1 MIKGIFSGLGSGIV
15 ALMRKE
21 LLPAIRFVLLAL
33 LLGSA
38 AYGLSIFL
46 YVRAQKTLG
55 AAKTSA
61 YYAIA
66 PFAGALLS
74 FAILGQAAGAFYALT
89 LVIMLAG
96 SALSVVDTLMFDS
109 TGVCPCFSHTHHG
122 ASQFLLPGSGRNYG
136 RHAARTAW
144 PCLPSP
150 DFGNQL
156 DFHQRA
162 LGQGPHRH
170 G

>member
-66 PFAGALLS
+66 PFVGALLS
-74 FAILGQAAGAFYALT
+74 FAILGEPPGAFYL
-89 LVIMLAG
+89 LSLFIMLAG
-96 SALSVVDTLMFDS
+96 SALSVMDTLMM
-109 TGVCPCFSHTHHG
+109 G
-122 ASQFLLPGSGRNYG
+122 
-136 RHAARTAW
+136 
-144 PCLPSP
+144 PS
-150 DFGNQL
+150 
-156 DFHQRA
+156 RA
-162 LGQGPHRH
+162 HRH
-170 G
+170 PANGKKQRRP